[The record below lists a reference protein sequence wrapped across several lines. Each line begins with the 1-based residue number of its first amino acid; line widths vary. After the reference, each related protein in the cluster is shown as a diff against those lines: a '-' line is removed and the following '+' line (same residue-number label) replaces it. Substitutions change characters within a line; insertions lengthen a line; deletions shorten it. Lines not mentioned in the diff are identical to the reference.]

1 MTLETLVA
9 LATFAVA
16 TSVTPGPNN
25 LMLLASGV
33 NFGFWRTVPHMLGI
47 SIGFGLLVFSMG
59 AGIGALIAFSPNF
72 HLILKIIGATYLLY
86 LAWRIATSTGI
97 GQGSAKSRPM
107 NFLEA
112 AAFQW
117 VNPKAWSMAL
127 SAIALFSDPE
137 GTIWSTALLSVVF
150 VGCNFPSV
158 MVWTGFGTVMQCFL
172 SNPTR
177 LRVFNITMGILL
189 ALTVIMVVR

>member
-1 MTLETLVA
+1 MTFETLIG
-9 LATFAVA
+9 LMGFAVA

-47 SIGFGLLVFSMG
+47 SIGFGFLFMCVGS
-59 AGIGALIAFSPNF
+59 GIGALVAINPNV
-72 HLILKIIGATYLLY
+72 HLVLKILGATYLLY
-86 LAWRIATSTGI
+86 LAWRIATSSGI
-97 GQGSAKSRPM
+97 GRGTAKSRPM
-107 NFLEA
+107 NFIEA

-127 SAIALFSDPE
+127 SANALYADPN
-137 GTIWSTALLSVVF
+137 GTIWSTALVGGVF
-150 VGCNFPSV
+150 VSCNLPSV
-158 MVWTGFGTVMQCFL
+158 MVWTGFGTVLQQFL
-172 SNPTR
+172 SDPAR
-177 LRVFNITMGILL
+177 LRVFNITMGVLL

>member
-1 MTLETLVA
+1 MTFETLMA

-47 SIGFGLLVFSMG
+47 SFGFGLLLFCVGS
-59 AGIGALIAFSPNF
+59 GIGVLVAFDPTLHF
-72 HLILKIIGATYLLY
+72 LLKILGATYLLY
-86 LAWRIATSTGI
+86 LAWRIATAGAIGTGNV
-97 GQGSAKSRPM
+97 KSRPM
-107 NFLEA
+107 NFFEA

-127 SAIALFSDPE
+127 SATALFGGNDDTIL
-137 GTIWSTALLSVVF
+137 GTMLIVTVF
-150 VGCNFPSV
+150 IVCNFPSV
-158 MVWTGFGTVMQCFL
+158 MIWTGFGTVMQRFL

-177 LRVFNITMGILL
+177 LRVFNITMGVLL